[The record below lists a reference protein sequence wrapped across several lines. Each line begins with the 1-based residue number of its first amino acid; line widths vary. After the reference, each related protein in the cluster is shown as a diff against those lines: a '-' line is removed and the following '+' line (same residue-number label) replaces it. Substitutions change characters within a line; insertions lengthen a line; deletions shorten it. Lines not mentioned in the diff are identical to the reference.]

1 MSITPAHIF
10 TEPTKKMKRLL
21 EYRKYI
27 LFCAT
32 PNQFREKEFGCTTN
46 EAFGKSNGVSLRS
59 LMVWRVRDDFWPQVN
74 KAMDVYLKQ
83 YTPSVRGA
91 MLNKIMKT
99 GDAAEVKLWHQ
110 LVEGWSEKTDNQ
122 FSVNRE
128 SIKALQDA
136 NRAIFEAAKADD
148 AKRKANQK
156 NPGAS

>member
-1 MSITPAHIF
+1 MNSTTRIKLNPPPKGI
-10 TEPTKKMKRLL
+10 KRVY
-21 EYRKYI
+21 EYRKFV
-27 LFCAT
+27 LFMAT
-32 PNQFREKEFGCTTN
+32 PQQFREKEFGYIDQQGFAKN
-46 EAFGKSNGVSLRS
+46 NKMSKQQLI
-59 LMVWRVRDDFWPQVN
+59 VWKKFPEFWEDVN
-74 KAMDVYLKQ
+74 KAMDIYLKQ

-91 MLNKIMKT
+91 MLNKILKT

-148 AKRKANQK
+148 AKRRQEGNKGQK
-156 NPGAS
+156 

>member
-1 MSITPAHIF
+1 MSNNTSFQFQKPPVGRTAI
-10 TEPTKKMKRLL
+10 KRLA
-21 EYRKYI
+21 EYRKFI
-27 LFCAT
+27 LFMAT
-32 PNQFREKEFGCTTN
+32 PQQFREKEFGFIDQQSFAKNLGISERTLN
-46 EAFGKSNGVSLRS
+46 FWKH
-59 LMVWRVRDDFWPQVN
+59 RDEFWPEVN
-74 KAMDVYLKQ
+74 KAMDAYLKQ

-91 MLNKIMKT
+91 MLNKILKT

-148 AKRKANQK
+148 AKRRAERK
-156 NPGAS
+156 

>member
-1 MSITPAHIF
+1 M
-10 TEPTKKMKRLL
+10 
-21 EYRKYI
+21 
-27 LFCAT
+27 AT
-32 PNQFREKEFGCTTN
+32 PQQFREKEFGYIDQQGFAKN
-46 EAFGKSNGVSLRS
+46 NKMSKQQLI
-59 LMVWRVRDDFWPQVN
+59 VWKKFPEFWEDVN
-74 KAMDVYLKQ
+74 KAMDIYLKQ

-91 MLNKIMKT
+91 MLNKILKT

-148 AKRKANQK
+148 AKRRQEGNKGQK
-156 NPGAS
+156 